1 MLKIILFLIAFSFSA
16 YITFRNSTI
25 YIADKIGINQRFYP
39 THYIKLNNAMY
50 KFLKTK
56 SKEIPK
62 FLYAEMF
69 VVLVFGASFF
79 VNVMVFVFSG
89 LNGEIIWDLLV
100 AEAWL
105 AFINVLYLS
114 AGYLFYKYVR

>member
-69 VVLVFGASFF
+69 IVLIFGASFF

>member
-1 MLKIILFLIAFSFSA
+1 MLEIILFLIGFSFSA
-16 YITFRNSTI
+16 YITFRNCTV
-25 YIADKIGINQRFYP
+25 YIANKIGINQRFYP
-39 THYIKLNNAMY
+39 THYIKLNNTAY
-50 KFLKTK
+50 KFLKTS

-62 FLYAEMF
+62 FLYAELF
-69 VVLVFGASFF
+69 VVLIFAFSFF
-79 VNVMVFVFSG
+79 INIMVFVFSG

-105 AFINVLYLS
+105 ALINSIYLG